1 MAMPGSQSANEYNTM
16 SKIIIKRQIANQL
29 LTHAQSSP
37 EAEIC
42 GLIGI
47 DKNNEM
53 QTYSIPNIAEKPSH
67 FFNMNPKLQIDAM
80 RNMRKK
86 NQTLFGIYH
95 SHPSSPAKP
104 SVTDLENATY
114 PEANYFIISLNTTGV
129 LEIRAYRICNK
140 QFIELTLSLSDE

>member
-1 MAMPGSQSANEYNTM
+1 MAMPGFPSVNEYNTM
-16 SKIIIKRQIANQL
+16 PKITIKRQIANQL
-29 LTHAQSSP
+29 LSHAQSSP

-47 DKNNEM
+47 DINNDM

-86 NQTLFGIYH
+86 NQALFGIYH

-104 SVTDLENATY
+104 SIIDLENAAY
-114 PEANYFIISLNTTGV
+114 PEANYFIISLNTIGV
-129 LEIRAYRICNK
+129 LEIRAYRIHNK
-140 QFIELTLSLSDE
+140 QFTELTLSLT